1 MKAWN
6 SCKIDQRNIKD
17 VLDELHELSKA
28 YTPEWKFDRENPDA
42 GSVIALIFAGQTMEN
57 ITRFNQVLEKH
68 RTEFA
73 NMYGVIP
80 KPARPAK
87 TIVVMQAGGTAVEG
101 VPVKKG
107 TRLTAATEAGQ
118 EVIFETL
125 HDLFVTNI
133 TLTELLAVSKEGGE
147 VTPLSMDWKK
157 QPTPLF
163 WNGGENI
170 RSQRLELYHSY
181 LFDRAKELKL
191 RFYGE
196 KDSRELARDFADVSK
211 YRFWYL
217 AKQGEMPV
225 EAVLREDCVA
235 LSPIHEPLKTEKNG
249 REMALLAIEM
259 VKAHKEPVILEGI
272 ELVTADYG
280 QKPDMVSDGS
290 KELEAQEFL
299 PFGHQ
304 ISNYDECYIGQRE
317 AFAQKGAKV
326 TLEFDLFF
334 GENEMRIVPEPEED
348 LRVIKR
354 RPRYETKLRTEDC
367 HIQEISLE
375 YYNGKGYKRLP
386 CESAVA
392 SLFATPENTGHQT
405 ITFEAPFDWEST
417 VVGGYEE
424 RSLRLRVVR
433 ADNCYRNP
441 VRYHFP
447 IVKNMT
453 IRVSYEGSC
462 LSPQAVQ
469 RVSGEETEDLTGPLH
484 MGRPVMAFL
493 EFPYAYNYMYFGFD
507 KKPEQ
512 GPIGMFLWLLENSNF
527 PGMEAAFEYSTRN
540 GFKPLNVIDHT
551 GGLRNPGLLL
561 FEPPADMDVIS
572 VEGRKACYI
581 RMADKGGYFDSAHCV
596 RPQVKAILIN
606 GVEAGNQE
614 IKEEQ
619 EYFIDVVTA
628 DMNFPL
634 YADHIL
640 RAEIWVNEKNQLT
653 PEQMARFVKEEPQRV
668 RVEYNY
674 LGEIEDFYVLWQ
686 EAESF
691 ENNGGSRRIYVLN
704 RTNNRIY
711 FGDGKRVDIP
721 RNTQG
726 VAFKTIVTS
735 CSGQAGNVAAR
746 AIDGFLGSMLFVDEV
761 SNPIP
766 AYGGSDLEDLESTLR
781 RGSNLLSGRR
791 RLVSEQD
798 YIRETLMYSDLIKDA
813 ALIDG
818 EESVYLVLLL
828 EDYQNGS
835 FSFTSIEQGLLEHL
849 LHCCEMIYEAQEL
862 KILEPVFVKISLELW
877 IEHDP
882 RKDIYELQ
890 QSWLRQ
896 MEEFL
901 SPIRED
907 GTVRWPIGK
916 LPRENQLRRML
927 HMLEKEVGVKH
938 FSVSAEYTDD
948 SGQHQ
953 ISLKELKATPFMVC
967 CNGSH
972 RIHSK
977 GSGDVV

>member
-6 SCKIDQRNIKD
+6 NCKIDQRNTKD
-17 VLDELHELSKA
+17 VLDELSELARA

-73 NMYGVIP
+73 NMYGVTP
-80 KPARPAK
+80 KPARSAR
-87 TIVVMQAGGTAVEG
+87 TIVIMQAGGAVVEG

-107 TRLTAATEAGQ
+107 TRMTAAIETGQ
-118 EVIFETL
+118 EVIFETF

-133 TLTELLAVSKEGGE
+133 SLTELLAVSRDRGT
-147 VTPLSMDWKK
+147 VTPLPMEWNM
-157 QPTPLF
+157 PTPLF
-163 WNGGENI
+163 WSGGENI

-181 LFDRAKELKL
+181 LFDTAQELRI
-191 RFYGE
+191 RFYGN
-196 KDSRELARDFADVSK
+196 KDSHKLARDFADASK

-217 AKQGEMPV
+217 SDQGETTV
-225 EAVLREDCVA
+225 EAVCREDCVA
-235 LSPIHEPLKTEKNG
+235 LISIREPLKTEKNG
-249 REMALLAIEM
+249 QEMALLAIEM
-259 VKAHKEPVILEGI
+259 VEAVREPVILERI

-290 KELEAQEFL
+290 KELAVEEFL
-299 PFGHQ
+299 PFGRQ

-326 TLEFDLFF
+326 TLEFDLSFE
-334 GENEMRIVPEPEED
+334 ENEVRIIPEPEED

-354 RPRYETKLRTEDC
+354 KPRYETKLRTEDC
-367 HIQEISLE
+367 YIQEISVE

-386 CESAVA
+386 CESEVA
-392 SLFATPENTGHQT
+392 SLFATVENTGHQS
-405 ITFEAPFDWEST
+405 ITFEAPFDWESVT
-417 VVGGYEE
+417 VGGYEE

-441 VRYHFP
+441 VCYHFP
-447 IVKNMT
+447 IVRNMT
-453 IRVSYEGSC
+453 VQVSYEGSY

-469 RVSGEETEDLTGPLH
+469 RVSGEERLDLTGPLH
-484 MGRPVMAFL
+484 MGRQVTAFS
-493 EFPYAYNYMYFGFD
+493 EFPYAHNYMYFGFD
-507 KKPEQ
+507 RKPEQ

-527 PGMEAAFEYSTRN
+527 PGVEAAYEYSTRN

-551 GGLRNPGLLL
+551 GGLKSPGILL
-561 FEPPADMDVIS
+561 FEPPADMDIIS

-581 RMADKGGYFDSAHCV
+581 RMADKGGYFSNPHCV
-596 RPQVKAILIN
+596 WPQVKTILLN

-619 EYFIDVVTA
+619 EYSIDVVTA
-628 DMNFPL
+628 DMNFSL

-653 PEQMARFVKEEPQRV
+653 PEQMMRFQKEQPGKV
-668 RVEYNY
+668 RAEYNY

-691 ENNGGSRRIYVLN
+691 ENNGGSRRVYVLN

-726 VAFKTIVTS
+726 VAFKAIVTS
-735 CSGQAGNVAAR
+735 CSGQAGNVAAK
-746 AIDGFLGSMLFVDEV
+746 AIDGFQGSMLFVDEV

-798 YIRETLMYSDLIKDA
+798 YIRETLMYSDLIKDV

-818 EESVYLVLLL
+818 EEAVSLALLM
-828 EDYQNGS
+828 EDYRNGS
-835 FSFTSIEQGLLEHL
+835 FSFKSIEQGLREHL
-849 LHCCEMIYEAQEL
+849 LHCCEMIYEAEEL
-862 KILEPVFVKISLELW
+862 RIVEPVFVKISLELW
-877 IEHDP
+877 IEHDL

-901 SPIRED
+901 SPIQKD
-907 GTVRWPIGK
+907 GTVQWPIGK

-938 FSVSAEYTDD
+938 FSVSADYTDD
-948 SGQHQ
+948 KGQHR
-953 ISLKELKATPFMVC
+953 ISLREIKGTPYMVC

>member
-6 SCKIDQRNIKD
+6 NYNMDQRNTKD
-17 VLDELHELSKA
+17 VLDELSELARA
-28 YTPEWKFDRENPDA
+28 YTPEWKFDKENPDA
-42 GSVIALIFAGQTMEN
+42 GSVIAMIFANQTMEN

-73 NMYGVIP
+73 NMYGVMP
-80 KPARPAK
+80 KPARSAK
-87 TIVVMQAGGTAVEG
+87 TIVVMQAGSAVMEG

-107 TRLTAATEAGQ
+107 TRLTAATETGQ

-125 HDLFVTNI
+125 HDLFVTNMS
-133 TLTELLAVSKEGGE
+133 LTELLTVSKDAGT
-147 VTPLSMDWKK
+147 VTALPMEWKK
-157 QPTPLF
+157 EPTPLF

-181 LFDRAKELKL
+181 LFDTAKELRI
-191 RFYGE
+191 RFYGN
-196 KDSRELARDFADVSK
+196 KGSRELARTLADSSK
-211 YRFWYL
+211 YRFWYMSG
-217 AKQGEMPV
+217 QGQTTV
-225 EAVLREDCVA
+225 EVTCREDCVA
-235 LSPIHEPLKTEKNG
+235 LSPIREPLRTEKNG
-249 REMALLAIEM
+249 QEMALLAIEM
-259 VKAHKEPVILEGI
+259 VESVREPVILKGI
-272 ELVTADYG
+272 ELVSADYG

-290 KELEAQEFL
+290 KELEVEEFL
-299 PFGHQ
+299 PFGRQ

-326 TLEFDLFF
+326 ILEFDLSFE
-334 GENEMRIVPEPEED
+334 ENEVRIIPEPEED
-348 LRVIKR
+348 LKVIKR

-367 HIQEISLE
+367 YIQEISVE

-392 SLFATPENTGHQT
+392 SLFATAENTGRQS
-405 ITFEAPFDWEST
+405 ITFEVPFDWENAT
-417 VVGGYEE
+417 VGGYEG

-433 ADNCYRNP
+433 ADNCYWNP
-441 VRYHFP
+441 VCYHFP

-453 IRVSYEGSC
+453 VQVSYKGSC

-469 RVSGEETEDLTGPLH
+469 RVSGDEEEDLTGALS
-484 MGRPVMAFL
+484 MGRPVMAFF
-493 EFPYAYNYMYFGFD
+493 EFPYTHNYMYFGFD

-527 PGMEAAFEYSTRN
+527 PGVEAGFEYSTKG

-551 GGLRNPGLLL
+551 NGLKNAGMLL
-561 FEPPADMDVIS
+561 FEPPADMDVVS
-572 VEGRKACYI
+572 VEGRRACYI
-581 RMADKGGYFDSAHCV
+581 RMVDKGGYFSHPHCV
-596 RPQVKAILIN
+596 WPQVKTILLN

-614 IKEEQ
+614 MKEEQ
-619 EYFIDVVTA
+619 EYSIDVVTT

-640 RAEIWVNEKNQLT
+640 SAEIWVNEKNQLT
-653 PEQMARFVKEEPQRV
+653 PEQMAHLQKEQPGKV
-668 RVEYNY
+668 RAEYNY

-691 ENNGGSRRIYVLN
+691 ENNGGNRRVYVLD

-711 FGDGKRVDIP
+711 FGDGKQVFIP

-726 VAFKTIVTS
+726 VTFKAIVTS
-735 CSGQAGNVAAR
+735 CSGQAGNVAAG
-746 AIDGFLGSMLFVDEV
+746 AIDGFLGSMLFVDQV

-766 AYGGSDLEDLESTLR
+766 AYGGSDMEDLESTLR

-791 RLVSEQD
+791 RVVSKQD
-798 YIRETLMYSDLIKDA
+798 YIRETLLYSDVIKDV

-818 EESVYLVLLL
+818 EDAVNLVLLM
-828 EDYQNGS
+828 EDYREGS
-835 FSFTSIEQGLLEHL
+835 FSFKSIEQGLRQHL
-849 LHCCEMIYEAQEL
+849 LRCCEMSYEAKEL
-862 KILEPVFVKISLELW
+862 KIVEPVFVKISLELW
-877 IEHDP
+877 VMHDLK
-882 RKDIYELQ
+882 KDIYELQ
-890 QSWLRQ
+890 QNWIHQ
-896 MEEFL
+896 MEDFL

-916 LPRENQLRRML
+916 LPGENQLRRMPD
-927 HMLEKEVGVKH
+927 MLEKEVSVKH
-938 FSVSAEYTDD
+938 FSISASYTDD
-948 SGQHQ
+948 YGQHR
-953 ISLKELKATPFMVC
+953 IDLKELKVTPYMVC
-967 CNGSH
+967 CNGGH

-977 GSGDVV
+977 GSGDVI